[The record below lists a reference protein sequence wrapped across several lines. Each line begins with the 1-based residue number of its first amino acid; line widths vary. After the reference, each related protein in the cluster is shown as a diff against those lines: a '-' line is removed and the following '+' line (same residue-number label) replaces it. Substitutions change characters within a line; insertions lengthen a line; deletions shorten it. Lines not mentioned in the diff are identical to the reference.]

1 MLYSSERSFP
11 SASFATVQASS
22 DNAIDSLFTDCKQC
36 HYIIIPFHLERV
48 VSMFRLITNTEPS
61 QSIRSVKSNG
71 WQNTSTVLRF
81 YGTTASAIRTT
92 KPECSIS
99 VQRFNSNHVE
109 RAFVFRS
116 IRPGCSY
123 FGERLYE
130 SKQFQPLLSITEMQS
145 LVR

>member
-48 VSMFRLITNTEPS
+48 VPMFRLITNTEPL

-71 WQNTSTVLRF
+71 WRNTSTV
-81 YGTTASAIRTT
+81 TAASAIRTT
-92 KPECSIS
+92 KPERSNS
-99 VQRFNSNHVE
+99 VQRFYSNHVE

-116 IRPGCSY
+116 NRPGCSY
-123 FGERLYE
+123 FGKRLYE
-130 SKQFQPLLSITEMQS
+130 SKQFQPLLFITAMQS